1 MLCCFP
7 LVLKMVSKYRYF
19 PMYCVEVQIP
29 ALKCSESRSHNVRW
43 YSTRHETRISMK
55 SSKITAQIKTQY
67 ILLLYPR
74 LNKKYTDI

>member
-1 MLCCFP
+1 
-7 LVLKMVSKYRYF
+7 MVQY
-19 PMYCVEVQIP
+19 P
-29 ALKCSESRSHNVRW
+29 
-43 YSTRHETRISMK
+43 RHETRKSMK